1 MICSGLNLRCWGQR
15 LAKALVTHRL
25 CLITVCL
32 VAALTTSCALPQ
44 VSAEERLFLPLSL
57 EFLDEYQI
65 PSDLEVDGMPVRGLS
80 ALAYDRQRDRLY
92 ALSDD
97 RGNVAPARF
106 YTLQFV
112 LDRNQAEMPR
122 IEAIAVESAT
132 LLRPETGE
140 PYPAGTIDPEGLAL
154 SSRDTLFIASEGD
167 ASKGIPPFINEFSL
181 ETGELLDA
189 LPVPQ
194 RYLPAAE
201 ADSPRGVQNNKGF
214 EALTISAAGRGVGR
228 LEPFRV
234 FAGIEEP
241 LQQDAPPADASQP
254 TSGRLLHYLVG
265 EDQGT
270 LLAEHLYPINPKPF
284 GAVDNGLV
292 ELVVLDQ
299 GGHLLSMER
308 SYGLAGVGVKLFQI
322 AMGDATDTS
331 QIEQFG
337 EDVSGIQP
345 IRKRLVLDLNDLG
358 ISLDNL
364 EGMTLGPLLPDRTP
378 SLILVSDD
386 NFSADQITQVLLFRL
401 RGL

>member
-1 MICSGLNLRCWGQR
+1 MIGSGLNLLCGWQR
-15 LAKALVTHRL
+15 WVRAIALL
-25 CLITVCL
+25 L
-32 VAALTTSCALPQ
+32 VASFLTSCALPQ

-57 EFLDEYQI
+57 EFLDVYQI
-65 PSDLEVDGMPVRGLS
+65 PSSLEFDGMPVRGLS
-80 ALAYDRQRDRLY
+80 ALAYDRERDRLY

-106 YTLQFV
+106 FTLQFV
-112 LDRNQAEMPR
+112 LDRSQPETAS

-132 LLRPETGE
+132 LLRTETGDL
-140 PYPAGTIDPEGLAL
+140 YPAGTIDPEGLAL
-154 SSRDTLFIASEGD
+154 SPRDTVFIASEGD
-167 ASKGIPPFINEFSL
+167 AEAGIPPFINEFNL
-181 ETGELLDA
+181 ETGERLNA
-189 LPVPQ
+189 LPIPQ
-194 RYLPAAE
+194 RYLPAVE
-201 ADSPRGVQNNKGF
+201 ADSPQGVQNNKGF

-234 FAGIEEP
+234 FAGIEER
-241 LQQDAPPADASQP
+241 LQQDAPPTDADQP
-254 TSGRLLHYLVG
+254 MGGRLLHYLVG
-265 EDQGT
+265 EDQET
-270 LLAEHLYPINPKPF
+270 LLAEHLYPIDPKPF

-337 EDVSGIQP
+337 EDTSGIQP
-345 IRKRLVLDLNDLG
+345 IRKRLVLDLGDLG

-364 EGMTLGPLLPDRTP
+364 EGMALGPLLPDRTP

-386 NFSADQITQVLLFRL
+386 NFSENQVTQVLLFRL
-401 RGL
+401 RGLQGQ